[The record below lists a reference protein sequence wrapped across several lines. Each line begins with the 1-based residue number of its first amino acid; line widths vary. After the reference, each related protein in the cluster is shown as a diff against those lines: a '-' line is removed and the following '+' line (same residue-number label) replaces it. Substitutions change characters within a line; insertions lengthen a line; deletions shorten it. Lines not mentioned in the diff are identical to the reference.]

1 MYAWIWRRLPFGL
14 PGKIIG
20 SLVLLSLVGAML
32 WFWAFPT
39 AEPLLPFDDVN
50 VTDQNGPGGGPG
62 GGRPRGVDPSESVPP
77 DDVIPYSTEEN
88 QPPPSP
94 NVAPSPSKRR

>member
-14 PGKIIG
+14 PGKVVG
-20 SLVLLSLVGAML
+20 SVLLVSAVVAVL

-50 VTDQNGPGGGPG
+50 VTEQQSPGGGS
-62 GGRPRGVDPSESVPP
+62 GRPGPAGVDPSESLPP

-94 NVAPSPSKRR
+94 RSSR